1 MLLVWAPETFHRR
14 RATWG
19 TSKTCCRLAVSAWGS
34 SRRSWT
40 LASAQ
45 LQACSLS
52 PMEAFS
58 LLWRIMSMMR
68 HSSENASIGDK
79 LHAWSCALAK
89 VQDLRELPHALTASL
104 QHVFEVP
111 QVALRLWNVSG
122 AQTSS
127 IYTMGVSED
136 AKS

>member
-1 MLLVWAPETFHRR
+1 MIRR
-14 RATWG
+14 PP
-19 TSKTCCRLAVSAWGS
+19 
-34 SRRSWT
+34 RST
-40 LASAQ
+40 LFPYTTLFRS
-45 LQACSLS
+45 
-52 PMEAFS
+52 
-58 LLWRIMSMMR
+58 
-68 HSSENASIGDK
+68 
-79 LHAWSCALAK
+79 HAWSCALAK

-136 AKS
+136 AKSFAASLTMPFCGPNMGFEPGGWLVDPDEIGRASCRERV